1 LYNNTTKDKKRRN
14 FTVTTKQQLLTEAEE
29 QFQTLLNFIHT
40 IPAKKRTFS
49 IETTKRNKNFRD
61 VLMHLYE
68 WHAMLERWYR
78 EGMDG
83 DTPEMPA
90 PGFKWR
96 QLDKLNDQIRDNYDH
111 IKLSQAIKKV
121 TLSHHRIF
129 QLIEQHTDEQIFTK
143 QYYKWT
149 KTSNLY
155 SYFAANTSSHYSWA
169 IKQCT
174 YIAAQMD
181 EQFNV
186 IPPNKK
192 TCP

>member
-1 LYNNTTKDKKRRN
+1 MAQSKE
-14 FTVTTKQQLLTEAEE
+14 QLLTDAEQ
-29 QFQTLLNFIHT
+29 QFQALLHFIQA
-40 IPAKKRTFS
+40 IPSKKRALS
-49 IETTKRNKNFRD
+49 IDTTKRNKNFRD

-111 IKLSQAIKKV
+111 IKLSQSIKKV
-121 TLSHHRIF
+121 TLSHNRVMK
-129 QLIEQHTDEQIFTK
+129 LIDQHTDEQIFTK

-155 SYFAANTSSHYSWA
+155 SYFVANTSNHYSWA
-169 IKQCT
+169 LKQCS

-181 EQFNV
+181 EQL
-186 IPPNKK
+186 K
-192 TCP
+192 TTPKNEETFVRN

>member
-1 LYNNTTKDKKRRN
+1 M
-14 FTVTTKQQLLTEAEE
+14 VTTKQQLITEAEE
-29 QFQTLLNFIHT
+29 QFQALLQFIKA
-40 IPAKKRTFS
+40 IPTKRRALS

-121 TLSHHRIF
+121 TLSHNRIMKI
-129 QLIEQHTDEQIFTK
+129 IEYHTDEQIFTK

-155 SYFAANTSSHYSWA
+155 SYFAANTNSHYSWA
-169 IKQCT
+169 MKQCS

-181 EQFNV
+181 EQLAVTPKNAET
-186 IPPNKK
+186 IA
-192 TCP
+192 

>member
-1 LYNNTTKDKKRRN
+1 MAQTKE
-14 FTVTTKQQLLTEAEE
+14 QLLAEAEQ
-29 QFQTLLNFIHT
+29 QFQALLLFIQA
-40 IPAKKRTFS
+40 IPSRKRTLS
-49 IETTKRNKNFRD
+49 VGTIKRNKNFRD

-96 QLDKLNDQIRDNYDH
+96 QLDKLNDQIKSNYEH
-111 IKLSQAIKKV
+111 IKLSQTIKKV
-121 TLSHHRIF
+121 TLSHNRIMK
-129 QLIEQHTDEQIFTK
+129 LIEQHTDEQIFTK

-155 SYFAANTSSHYSWA
+155 SYFTANTSSHYNWSM
-169 IKQCT
+169 KQCT

-181 EQFNV
+181 EQLAAT
-186 IPPNKK
+186 PPNEESFV
-192 TCP
+192 